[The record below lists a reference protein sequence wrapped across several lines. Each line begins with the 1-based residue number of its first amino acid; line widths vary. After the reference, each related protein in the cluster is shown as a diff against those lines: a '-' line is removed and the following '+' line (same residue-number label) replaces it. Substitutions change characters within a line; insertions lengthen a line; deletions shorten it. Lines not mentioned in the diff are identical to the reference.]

1 MNSRSIV
8 GLTLIAL
15 VAWIGSSSLYIVNAT
30 ERAIKLQFGQIV
42 ESNIEPGLHYRV
54 PVYQTIRKFDT
65 RVLTLDSRP
74 QRYLTKEKKAV
85 IVDSFVK
92 WKIVDVTR
100 YYEATSGDELTAARL
115 IAPRVDESLRNEFG
129 RRDLSEIIS
138 EKRDELMTK
147 AITEL
152 SKVTQSELGITLL
165 DIRVKRI
172 DLPTEVSSAVYERM
186 KSERQ
191 REAREYRAQGKEES
205 EKIRAAADRERQV
218 LLAQAYEEAEQIK
231 GQGDAQAAAVYAQAF
246 QRDPE
251 FFRFHRSLQAY
262 RESFNNKGDVLVLE
276 PDSDFF
282 KYLKEA
288 QGTRVE

>member
-15 VAWIGSSSLYIVNAT
+15 VAWVASSSLYIVDAT

-42 ESNIEPGLHYRV
+42 ESNIEPGLHYRI

-92 WKIVDVTR
+92 WKIIDVTR

-231 GQGDAQAAAVYAQAF
+231 GQGDAQAASIYAQAF

-262 RESFNNKGDVLVLE
+262 RESFNSKGDVLVLE

-282 KYLKEA
+282 KYLKDT